1 MNYNITWSTNGMISD
16 SQHYQDEIDELI
28 KQNGSLTEQI
38 VEIQDKIEHNIRRI
52 KALRNLIRKDKMYE

>member
-16 SQHYQDEIDELI
+16 NQHYQDEIDELI

-52 KALRNLIRKDKMYE
+52 KAVRNLIRKDEL

>member
-1 MNYNITWSTNGMISD
+1 MNYNITWSTNGMFSD
-16 SQHYQDEIDELI
+16 NQHYQDEIDELI

-52 KALRNLIRKDKMYE
+52 KALRNLIRKNEL